1 MTRTVSLPPEAAG
14 ERLDVVLTGVL
25 GISRSQV
32 QKLLKAGRVQ
42 IDGGI
47 VDAKYTL
54 GGGEEVA
61 IASATVVAT
70 PAVPDVPIL
79 YEDDDVMVVDKPAGL
94 IVHTSESGKAEPTV
108 AAFGRAHGVVDEDQL
123 RPGIVHRLD
132 KDTSGVMVIAKNLA
146 AKKEL
151 QRQFRSRSVRKT
163 YTALVRGRLKES
175 EAIVNLPI
183 GRNRKRPVERAVIAG
198 GRTAV
203 THYRVVA
210 TYPGAS
216 LLDIDLQTGRTHQIR
231 VHFSHI
237 GHPVIGDNLYGSK
250 TAVPGLA
257 RQFLHASKL
266 AFTSPN
272 GTAVE
277 VSSPLPADLQ
287 TYLNKLGGGV

>member
-1 MTRTVSLPPEAAG
+1 MTRQISLPPGAAG
-14 ERLDVVLTGVL
+14 DRLDVVLTG
-25 GISRSQV
+25 GMDISRSQV
-32 QKLLKAGRVQ
+32 QKLLKAGRVR
-42 IDGGI
+42 IGGAV
-47 VDAKYTL
+47 VDAKYTVR
-54 GGGEEVA
+54 GGENVVIEEA
-61 IASATVVAT
+61 AAVAT
-70 PAVPDVPIL
+70 PVVPDLPIL

-94 IVHTSESGKAEPTV
+94 IVHTSESGKSEPTV
-108 AAFGRAHGVVDEDQL
+108 AAFARAHGVIDDDSL

-132 KDTSGVMVIAKNLA
+132 KDTSGAMVIAKNPA
-146 AKKEL
+146 AKEEL

-163 YTALVRGRLKES
+163 YTALVRGRLQEP

-198 GRTAV
+198 GRAAV

-237 GHPVIGDNLYGSK
+237 GHPVIGDNLYGAK
-250 TAVPGLA
+250 AAVPGLA
-257 RQFLHASKL
+257 RQFLHASAL
-266 AFTSPN
+266 AFTSPS

-277 VSSPLPADLQ
+277 VTSPLPADLQ
-287 TYLNKLGGGV
+287 TYLDSLSGGV